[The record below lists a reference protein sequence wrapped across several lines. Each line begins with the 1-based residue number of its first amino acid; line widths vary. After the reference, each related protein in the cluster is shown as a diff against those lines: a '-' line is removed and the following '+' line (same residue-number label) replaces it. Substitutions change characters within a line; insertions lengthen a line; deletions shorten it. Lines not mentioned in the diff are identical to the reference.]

1 MESARPLIPQRIRKM
16 CCVRS
21 VVCTVH
27 STTTHDDVEDS
38 VNVTHPLTHLIL
50 YLNQNVYCP
59 QIQVLSCQ
67 NGKRKKVYLCPPRS
81 VFFLSV
87 HTNAME
93 NPMDRIFLAG
103 FVISNLRSLN
113 IYFIS
118 CLHSIGPF
126 CHKLKPIKTT
136 FFYYLFPQFPEVNHT
151 ICIQWVYHIA
161 SFVHFWT
168 IFLFSEIGI

>member
-81 VFFLSV
+81 VFFFLCSYKCNGKSNGQDFFGWFCNFKLKIFKYLFYILFTFNWTFLSQIET
-87 HTNAME
+87 HKNY
-93 NPMDRIFLAG
+93 IFL
-103 FVISNLRSLN
+103 L
-113 IYFIS
+113 FIS
-118 CLHSIGPF
+118 
-126 CHKLKPIKTT
+126 PI
-136 FFYYLFPQFPEVNHT
+136 
-151 ICIQWVYHIA
+151 
-161 SFVHFWT
+161 S
-168 IFLFSEIGI
+168 